1 MINRTFHIKN
11 INMKKLFLL
20 ALMVAISLCWKP
32 QYTISLEYARREGF
46 SEQTSRGEIFWNGQ
60 HVLSLGSPDLEVKFA
75 SVNVYAKEGDNFLQL
90 RGAGISDAYG
100 LTVDNIRLVKE
111 GTT

>member
-46 SEQTSRGEIFWNGQ
+46 SE
-60 HVLSLGSPDLEVKFA
+60 
-75 SVNVYAKEGDNFLQL
+75 
-90 RGAGISDAYG
+90 
-100 LTVDNIRLVKE
+100 
-111 GTT
+111 